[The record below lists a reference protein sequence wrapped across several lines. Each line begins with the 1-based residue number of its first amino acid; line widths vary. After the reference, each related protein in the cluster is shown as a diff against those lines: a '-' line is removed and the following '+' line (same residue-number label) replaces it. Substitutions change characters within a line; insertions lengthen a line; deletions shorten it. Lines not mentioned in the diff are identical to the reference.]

1 MKKYKAINFLEND
14 KKYDVKY
21 FILIISII
29 TLVFIYDYQKTEELN
44 KLIQQNNLANSIPVM
59 YYEDKSQID
68 KLEEVYNFI
77 GKDNIISFTFFEENL
92 LIKSYCISTD
102 ILDDIKNYKYVK
114 SFYLDG
120 IKKEGEVYIF
130 ECTIQIK

>member
-1 MKKYKAINFLEND
+1 VKKYKAINFLEND

-92 LIKSYCISTD
+92 LIKSHCISTD

>member
-1 MKKYKAINFLEND
+1 
-14 KKYDVKY
+14 
-21 FILIISII
+21 
-29 TLVFIYDYQKTEELN
+29 
-44 KLIQQNNLANSIPVM
+44 M

>member
-1 MKKYKAINFLEND
+1 VKKYKAINFLEND